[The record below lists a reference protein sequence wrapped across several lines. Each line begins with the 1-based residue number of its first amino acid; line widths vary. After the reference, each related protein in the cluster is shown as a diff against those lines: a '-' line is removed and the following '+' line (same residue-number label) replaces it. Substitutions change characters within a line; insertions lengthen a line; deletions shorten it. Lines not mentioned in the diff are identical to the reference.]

1 MFACEFRKAN
11 VLHEQFLAP
20 VFDEGRAGQGR
31 GHGWRIGEAVPEGG
45 MLEAARVGVTAV
57 PEGDSVSGRL
67 ARPAAASP
75 LGSTNGPFWPQAAS
89 RAIRPA
95 AIAARTGGA
104 LTRIWWTPNIW
115 KL

>member
-1 MFACEFRKAN
+1 
-11 VLHEQFLAP
+11 
-20 VFDEGRAGQGR
+20 
-31 GHGWRIGEAVPEGG
+31 
-45 MLEAARVGVTAV
+45 MLDAARVGVTAV

-75 LGSTNGPFWPQAAS
+75 VGSTNGPFWPHAAS
-89 RAIRPA
+89 SAMVTA
-95 AIAARTGGA
+95 ATAARAGEV